1 MKTRTALFLIVA
13 ALFAGTLVVAPQVEA
28 QKKSKAKTAVQKP
41 KEKEPAEEEATMEEP
56 APQPQPPASISGGLV
71 DIMKKYIGQQ
81 TNLGTLKK
89 VNREYAEFQDENT
102 ILTVPITNVHSV
114 KQVTEK
120 DENDSTVVHLEIR
133 LISKD

>member
-1 MKTRTALFLIVA
+1 
-13 ALFAGTLVVAPQVEA
+13 
-28 QKKSKAKTAVQKP
+28 
-41 KEKEPAEEEATMEEP
+41 MEEP
-56 APQPQPPASISGGLV
+56 APQPQPPASVSGGIV
-71 DIMKKYIGQQ
+71 DIMRKFIGQQ

-120 DENDSTVVHLEIR
+120 DENDSTVVHLEVR
-133 LISKD
+133 LTSKD